1 MHSNVDNW
9 VMRNIHKVYVE
20 ANDISGSKRGITA
33 HAIGLSLRLSV
44 FNLALAWWL
53 HNMYGLNWVSD
64 SQTRFFSIFGKREK
78 IWKMG
83 FRSRTGSNASRGSRG
98 SHEFGDISMRRN
110 YSSIMP
116 VRENVALRL
125 RSESLLQIEDRL
137 DDILDQFCYTD
148 RDCSEKKLPSNDC
161 RA

>member
-1 MHSNVDNW
+1 
-9 VMRNIHKVYVE
+9 
-20 ANDISGSKRGITA
+20 
-33 HAIGLSLRLSV
+33 
-44 FNLALAWWL
+44 
-53 HNMYGLNWVSD
+53 
-64 SQTRFFSIFGKREK
+64 
-78 IWKMG
+78 MG

-148 RDCSEKKLPSNDC
+148 RDCSKKSCHPMITKRLTPYIPVFNYKTKSFRRSLIHVMNMHENCNYKTLSFSSKSNRVFDFSILKHPNGSYSQL
-161 RA
+161 

>member
-1 MHSNVDNW
+1 
-9 VMRNIHKVYVE
+9 
-20 ANDISGSKRGITA
+20 
-33 HAIGLSLRLSV
+33 
-44 FNLALAWWL
+44 
-53 HNMYGLNWVSD
+53 
-64 SQTRFFSIFGKREK
+64 
-78 IWKMG
+78 MG

-148 RDCSEKKLPSNDC
+148 RDCSKLPSNVDSNVLVDI
-161 RA
+161 RLLANS

>member
-1 MHSNVDNW
+1 
-9 VMRNIHKVYVE
+9 
-20 ANDISGSKRGITA
+20 
-33 HAIGLSLRLSV
+33 
-44 FNLALAWWL
+44 
-53 HNMYGLNWVSD
+53 
-64 SQTRFFSIFGKREK
+64 
-78 IWKMG
+78 MG

-148 RDCSEKKLPSNDC
+148 RDCSEKSC
-161 RA
+161 RPLKSRP

>member
-1 MHSNVDNW
+1 
-9 VMRNIHKVYVE
+9 
-20 ANDISGSKRGITA
+20 
-33 HAIGLSLRLSV
+33 
-44 FNLALAWWL
+44 
-53 HNMYGLNWVSD
+53 
-64 SQTRFFSIFGKREK
+64 
-78 IWKMG
+78 MG

-148 RDCSEKKLPSNDC
+148 RDCSEKSYHLMVTARFQLTSNY
-161 RA
+161 